1 MNPLVVVISIFLCLE
16 LANVLLLYFAP
27 TSKKGNG
34 VGVFDAFEKSK
45 ETPEVHAF
53 VKYLINWVAGTKL
66 IFIALLLVIL
76 FTGNQ
81 TTVLYSAFVLILS
94 IATYFWRLH
103 PLIRAMDEKNQ
114 ITPKGYSKT
123 LGIMILCFML
133 FFVVAI
139 VLYKVVMN

>member
-45 ETPEVHAF
+45 ENPEVHAF

-76 FTGNQ
+76 FIGNQ